1 MRSSGSGA
9 DVIME
14 AFKPG
19 TGPADSYSVIGM
31 DAVAS
36 DVQRGVVSEQ
46 TRQAI
51 SAGAGGLF

>member
-1 MRSSGSGA
+1 
-9 DVIME
+9 ME
-14 AFKPG
+14 
-19 TGPADSYSVIGM
+19 SYM

-36 DVQRGVVSEQ
+36 DVQRGVGSEQ